1 MKELF
6 INILINAYWDNHR
19 NWGSVD
25 DLIEELEEGGF
36 FEAPCSTQY
45 HLSKEGGLLEHSLN
59 VEKIAVSLA
68 ESLNYENI
76 NSVKVVAL
84 LHDVGKMGQF
94 RKPNYIPNILAS
106 GKISDKKP
114 FLINSELIPVP
125 HEIRSIQIVGKYLDL
140 SEDENFAILQHNGM
154 YGDLKY
160 ALNGKETSL
169 QMILHWADMW
179 ASRVDERK
187 GE

>member
-6 INILINAYWDNHR
+6 RNLLVNSYWDNPR

-76 NSVKVVAL
+76 NSVKIVSL

-94 RKPNYIPNILAS
+94 GKPNYIPNILAS

-114 FLINSELIPVP
+114 FLTNGELISIP
-125 HEIRSIQIVGKYLDL
+125 HEIRSIQIIGKYLDL
-140 SEDENFAILQHNGM
+140 SEDENFAIIQHNGM

-160 ALNGKETSL
+160 GLAGKETQL
-169 QMILHWADMW
+169 QMILHWSDMW
-179 ASRVDERK
+179 ASRVVEK
-187 GE
+187 GI